1 MKVMGLFAV
10 TLAICLVSMSLA
22 QPLLIPAGTAT
33 ATFTA
38 AGGLVLADT
47 AGLVLA
53 TIPAGWVY
61 AGLAAKKLAA
71 LKLILDAQEANQ

>member
-22 QPLLIPAGTAT
+22 QPLLIPAGTAA
-33 ATFTA
+33 ATFTT
-38 AGGLVLADT
+38 AGGLVLESA
-47 AGLVLA
+47 AGVALA

>member
-1 MKVMGLFAV
+1 MTV
-10 TLAICLVSMSLA
+10 A

-38 AGGLVLADT
+38 AGGLVLADA
-47 AGLVLA
+47 AGLALA

-61 AGLAAKKLAA
+61 AGIAAKKVAA
-71 LKLILDAQEANQ
+71 LKLLLDAQAAHQ